1 MMKRDG
7 APPAMGPVEAQPD
20 TPSGDAVVLTDAAAE
35 AAAGGMC
42 VNHSA
47 FLKWA
52 TTHDEKGNEIDPQ
65 TGQIVKA
72 SGR

>member
-1 MMKRDG
+1 MERENSSDG
-7 APPAMGPVEAQPD
+7 KGPAEIPADAQP
-20 TPSGDAVVLTDAAAE
+20 LTDAAAE

-52 TTHDEKGNEIDPQ
+52 STHDEKGNEIDPQ
-65 TGQIVKA
+65 TGQVIKA
-72 SGR
+72 AGR